1 MKADDRGSRQRCF
14 QMNRD
19 ALNRWQLRRLN
30 RVLEVARRQPF
41 YGPRLRDV
49 SLPLTSLGQL
59 SSLPLLCKTEL
70 VPDSPSSPARIFGA
84 DRDGYVRF
92 HQTSGT
98 SGHPLPVLD
107 TADDWEWWMTCWQ
120 YVLDAA
126 DAKPGDVA
134 MMAFSFGPFI
144 GFWTAHDALVR
155 RGALVIPGGGMSSE
169 TRLSMIVNHRCTL
182 LCCTPTYALHL
193 AAVAERQGIDL
204 VAGPVERLI
213 VAGEPGG
220 SIPSIRGRMEGAWGA
235 KVIDHTGASELGAWG
250 FGSRDGRGIHV
261 IESEFVAELL
271 RFDDGDPAGRVA
283 REGEPAELVLT
294 NLGRLGGPA
303 IRYRTGDIVR
313 GVREHD
319 RECRFL
325 WLDGGI
331 LGRADNMMVIRG
343 VNVFPAA
350 IEAIIREIDSA
361 AEFQIIASRRDE
373 MDQLMIEIETGND
386 GVSAVRDR
394 LRERLAMRVEVRPVP
409 PGSLPRYEAKSR
421 RFIDRRPRAGGE
433 AGER

>member
-1 MKADDRGSRQRCF
+1 MT
-14 QMNRD
+14 RD
-19 ALNRWQLRRLN
+19 ALGRWQLTRLN

-41 YGPRLRDV
+41 YAPRLRDV
-49 SLPLTSLGQL
+49 RLPLTSLGQL
-59 SSLPLLCKTEL
+59 STLPPLGKTEL
-70 VPDSPSSPARIFGA
+70 VPGSPSDPARIFAA
-84 DRDGYVRF
+84 DRREYVRF

-98 SGHPLPVLD
+98 SGHPLAVLD

-126 DAKPGDVA
+126 DVKPGDVA
-134 MMAFSFGPFI
+134 LMAFSFGPFI
-144 GFWTAHDALVR
+144 GFWTAHEALVR
-155 RGALVIPGGGMSSE
+155 RGVLVIPGGGMSSE
-169 TRLSMIVNHRCTL
+169 ARLSMIAKHRCTL

-193 AAVAERQGIDL
+193 AALAERQGIDL
-204 VAGPVERLI
+204 AAGPVERLI

-220 SIPSIRGRMEGAWGA
+220 SIPTIRGRMERAWGA
-235 KVIDHTGASELGAWG
+235 RVIDHTGASELGAWG

-271 RFDDGDPAGRVA
+271 HFDDGAPAGRVA
-283 REGEPAELVLT
+283 GEGEPAELVLT

-319 RECRFL
+319 HDCRFL
-325 WLDGGI
+325 WLDGGV

-350 IEAIIREIDSA
+350 IEAIIREIDPV
-361 AEFQIIASRRDE
+361 AEFQMIATRQDE
-373 MDQLMIEIETGND
+373 MDQLMIEIETGDD
-386 GVSAVRDR
+386 GVSTVRDR
-394 LRERLAMRVEVRPVP
+394 LRERLAMRVEVRPIAS
-409 PGSLPRYEAKSR
+409 GSLPRYEAKSR
-421 RFIDRRPRAGGE
+421 RFIDRRPAGRGE
-433 AGER
+433 ASVG